1 MSGEGGFEGAGGV
14 AISYRSWPAP
24 GETRAIVVI
33 SHGGGEHSGRYEHVA
48 ARLCAEGYAVYAPD
62 HRGHGRSGGPRA
74 RFDSIEPLAADLGR
88 MVEIARAEH
97 PGAPCFLLAHS
108 MGAAVGLT
116 YAFDG
121 QGSLDGVV
129 LSGALAKLDT
139 QGLQRAAARVVARV
153 LPGVGVYRV
162 DPEAVSRDPE
172 VVSAYDADPLNHHGQ
187 FPAATIVAL
196 DEAVSALPERLPEL
210 RVPLLIMHGAS
221 DRLTTPRGSELVN
234 ELAGSEDK
242 TLLLYQGLYHEI
254 LNEPEHDQVLDE
266 VVAWLKSHT

>member
-1 MSGEGGFEGAGGV
+1 MEGSFEGAGGV
-14 AISYRSWPAP
+14 AISYRSWPAQ
-24 GETRAIVVI
+24 GQARGVVVI

-48 ARLCAEGYAVYAPD
+48 TRLCAEGYAAFALD
-62 HRGHGRSGGPRA
+62 HRGHGRSGGARM
-74 RFDSIEPLAADLGR
+74 RFDSIEPLAADLGT

-108 MGAAVGLT
+108 MGAAIGLT
-116 YAFDG
+116 YAFEG
-121 QGSLDGVV
+121 QASLDGMI
-129 LSGALAKLDT
+129 LSSALAKLDT
-139 QGLQRAAARVVARV
+139 QGLQRAAARVIARV

-172 VVSAYDADPLNHHGQ
+172 VVRAYATDPLNHHGQ

-196 DEAVSALPERLPEL
+196 DQAVYTFPDRLPEL
-210 RVPLLIMHGAS
+210 RVPLLVMHGAE
-221 DRLTTPRGSELVN
+221 DRLTTPRGSELVD

-254 LNEPEHDQVLDE
+254 LNEPEQDRVLDE
-266 VVAWLKSHT
+266 IAAWLGSHS